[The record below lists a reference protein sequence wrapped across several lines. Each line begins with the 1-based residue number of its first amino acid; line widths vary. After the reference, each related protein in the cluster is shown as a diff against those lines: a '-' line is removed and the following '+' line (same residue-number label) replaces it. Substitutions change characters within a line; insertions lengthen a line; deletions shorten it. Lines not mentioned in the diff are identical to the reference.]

1 MKELQKEHAGWD
13 ESMISV
19 SLIFF
24 RLVLM
29 FIYFMV
35 FKYFLVNIVGFHLEV
50 NANSCGH
57 VLKEARRVNDKRLN
71 SGANYT
77 CTSRNY

>member
-35 FKYFLVNIVGFHLEV
+35 FSLVNIVGFLLEV
-50 NANSCGH
+50 NANSIGH
-57 VLKEARRVNDKRLN
+57 VWKLKTKRI
-71 SGANYT
+71 
-77 CTSRNY
+77 

>member
-1 MKELQKEHAGWD
+1 MVKSDEHLVKELQKEHAGWD

-35 FKYFLVNIVGFHLEV
+35 FSLVNIVGFLLEV
-50 NANSCGH
+50 NANSIGH
-57 VLKEARRVNDKRLN
+57 VWKLKTKRI
-71 SGANYT
+71 
-77 CTSRNY
+77 